1 MATQQR
7 GEGAGARPPG
17 FATTPGQGLVVP
29 ALPGDVDLVVQVEE
43 VSINNTPVLPAA
55 LEVRTHTAA
64 TGLMTTENV
73 GDVSASAP

>member
-7 GEGAGARPPG
+7 GGGASARPRLRND
-17 FATTPGQGLVVP
+17 TWTGLVVP
-29 ALPGDVDLVVQVEE
+29 ALPGDVDLVVQVEQ
-43 VSINNTPVLPAA
+43 VSINNTPVLPTA
-55 LEVRTHTAA
+55 LEVRTHPAA